1 MSRGRSLVQQ
11 VRRINKSTD
20 RAVKQAVSARTDT
33 GKPLSQKKVVNLKQ
47 LKGAAIKAG
56 GKFGLQGSN
65 RPGTS
70 ELGDDD
76 DDNIDPRKDDQEI
89 EKEESSLM
97 EQEDED
103 ELSDNS
109 DMSEVL
115 DETSLTGDV
124 DKL

>member
-76 DDNIDPRKDDQEI
+76 DNIDPRKDDQEI

-103 ELSDNS
+103 
-109 DMSEVL
+109 
-115 DETSLTGDV
+115 
-124 DKL
+124 